1 MKGRKRFDDAREK
14 NGRVNPL
21 ALKFISLL
29 LFLKFLN
36 LFYESFVKSLITNL
50 LTSCLHQ
57 R

>member
-29 LFLKFLN
+29 LFLN